1 MAYDYDKASSEFKI
15 FSGGSQISKTA
26 QQTISRVSV
35 DASIFLP
42 RTCEIEFTEA
52 PNNIGK
58 YTYSLL
64 NPGADVAV
72 FAYAAG
78 NMTGELLFK
87 GKITGMEML
96 SDEGSGTRTVFR
108 CSDVA
113 SDMIAATK
121 TRLFKEM
128 TVSEVIKK
136 VAAEYS
142 LNPFSLTS
150 TSRITSTSN
159 KHDAIVQLN
168 ESDWDFVCRLA
179 RELGYVAFVHPFTEL
194 TRSKARLSWGPP
206 PNASSGPG
214 SSSSKKGFE
223 LGDGRILSLRAMVS
237 GMGLPSSALVAGWDH
252 KQERGSVGS
261 SSLSGKPSDGTDIKG
276 SPSKFRSSKSGKR
289 TLVERMASTTAEANA
304 MAKGYAKRLA
314 SSAIDVE
321 LIVRGHPAARL
332 NEAIYLDDAL
342 TLEGNFVATA
352 VTHQFGGEDGFITTI
367 YCTGIEDRTLAG
379 LQGEIPGRTKL
390 NGVYPAI
397 VNSVEDPQKKGRVNL
412 TLPWLDSTYITGWA
426 QVLQMGAGK
435 GVGWQAIPAP
445 KDEVLVAFENGQ
457 IETPYVI
464 GGLFASTTGKVPT
477 AQLIK
482 DGSPVKQVFT
492 TKTGHQLIFD
502 DEGDDSG
509 ITIRTKGGET
519 CSIVMSDKKGITIT
533 TKGEGGVIINSD
545 ADIAVTTKKNAKVTA
560 NEVAVTSK
568 GAIKVNGKGTLD
580 VTASNIN
587 LNASG
592 SAKIKGARVTVES
605 SGPLTLK
612 GAVVKLN

>member
-15 FSGGSQISKTA
+15 FSGGSQISKPA
-26 QQTISRVSV
+26 QMTISRVTV
-35 DASIFLP
+35 DASTFLP
-42 RTCEIEFTEA
+42 RTCDIEFTEP

-58 YTYSLL
+58 HTYSIL

-108 CSDVA
+108 CSDIA
-113 SDMIAATK
+113 SDMLSATK

-128 TVSEVIKK
+128 TVSEVVKK
-136 VAAEYS
+136 IAGEYS

-150 TSRITSTSN
+150 SSRITSTSI
-159 KHDAIVQLN
+159 KYDAIVQLN
-168 ESDWDFVCRLA
+168 ETDWDFLCRLA
-179 RELGYVAFVHPFTEL
+179 RELGYVTFVHPFTEL

-206 PNASSGPG
+206 PKAKSGPSTG
-214 SSSSKKGFE
+214 SSKKGFE
-223 LGDGRILSLRAMVS
+223 LGGGRILSLRAMVS
-237 GMGLPSSALVAGWDH
+237 GMGLPSNAQVAGWDH
-252 KQERGSVGS
+252 KQQRGAVGTS
-261 SSLSGKPSDGTDIKG
+261 GLSGKQADLIDIKG
-276 SPSKFRSSKSGKR
+276 SPKKFQSPKAGNR

-304 MAKGYAKRLA
+304 MAKGYAKRLVG
-314 SSAIDVE
+314 SAVDVE
-321 LIVRGHPAARL
+321 LTVRGHPAARL
-332 NEAIYLDDAL
+332 NEAIYLDDAI

-352 VTHQFGGEDGFITTI
+352 LTHQFGGNDGFITTI
-367 YCTGIEDRTLAG
+367 FCTGIEDRSLAG
-379 LQGEIPGRTKL
+379 LQGEMPTRTKL

-397 VNSVEDPQKKGRVNL
+397 VNSLEDPQKKGRVNL
-412 TLPWLDSTYITGWA
+412 TLPWLDPQYITNWA
-426 QVLQMGAGK
+426 QVVQMGAGQ

-464 GGLFASTTGKVPT
+464 GGIFASKSGKV
-477 AQLIK
+477 AAKELMK

-533 TKGEGGVIINSD
+533 TKGEGGVTINSD
-545 ADIAVTTKKNAKVTA
+545 ANIAVTTKKKATVTA
-560 NEVAVTSK
+560 NEVQVDSK
-568 GAIKVNGKGTLD
+568 GAIKFTGKGALNVSAQNITLD
-580 VTASNIN
+580 
-587 LNASG
+587 ASG
-592 SAKIKGARVTVES
+592 SAKLKGSSVSVES
-605 SGPLTLK
+605 SGILKLK
-612 GAVVKLN
+612 GSVVKIN